1 MKAPI
6 FNSARATTPAHNVD
20 SGALAWILEHDPV
33 LYQRTQAVRTAA
45 DPGPLKLQLPGVCL
59 GGPFRGLR
67 AGDDHGRTTRQHNRH
82 QCSGYRNG
90 HHADWGARTGLVL
103 IDIDDLES
111 PATPDC
117 VKFML
122 THAAEPVALA
132 WTSAR
137 GRGLKVGVLTTPT
150 PGTPNESRWAWEAA
164 RKFMVDFLR
173 SAGLQEGVDYKIDPT
188 FSVPQLAILAHDPS
202 PLGRVPDSQ
211 TAVAWTPG
219 PPAPRGLTTGSG
231 AAPSP
236 VARHERPDSSTAVG
250 SWWPFSIH
258 APAGCRLCP
267 EWSSFRGG
275 PGQCCGGGAQQR
287 NGQGLRVLRRR
298 EALRPGLLVGRRSA
312 MGHGNQ
318 EVIG

>member
-6 FNSARATTPAHNVD
+6 FNSTRSTTPAQNVD
-20 SGALAWILEHDPV
+20 FGALAWILEHDPV
-33 LYQRTQAVRTAA
+33 LYQRTQAVRNAA

-67 AGDDHGRTTRQHNRH
+67 ASDDHGRTTRQHNRH

-90 HHADWGARTGLVL
+90 HHADWGARTGMVL
-103 IDIDDLES
+103 IDIDDLER

-117 VKFML
+117 VKFLL

-150 PGTPNESRWAWEAA
+150 PGTPDESRWAWEAA

-231 AAPSP
+231 AALLQSP
-236 VARHERPDSSTAVG
+236 DTNALIAQLPWVAGGRSASMHRLGVACALSGVQFEAGRASAAAVAHSSGMVKDYG
-250 SWWPFSIH
+250 FY
-258 APAGCRLCP
+258 G
-267 EWSSFRGG
+267 
-275 PGQCCGGGAQQR
+275 
-287 NGQGLRVLRRR
+287 
-298 EALRPGLLVGRRSA
+298 ALRNFDRGFWWSAEQLVSF
-312 MGHGNQ
+312 
-318 EVIG
+318 